1 MFYDI
6 PELRTLFMVES
17 NVDAIALRR
26 LRDSVTPQRARYR
39 QRNWRAQ
46 RLGVLAALA
55 NAFLAA
61 YACLTG
67 CAYSGP
73 FRNASAQFVGQ
84 QNGDATCISLFK
96 DSDSKIRGLANLV
109 DVARNRQLQAISSRI
124 KAQQQEQRTGNCWRS
139 AYERHDDY
147 DVYYAEFDDAGQA
160 ADVARNPTHPF
171 ENTELYL
178 IEKSI
183 LTALNQDPNA
193 GLNIVVFTHGW
204 HGNAGAED
212 SYSIEFKAVLESIYE
227 REQLYVNAAATAPGA
242 PGAPARPRH
251 TVLGI
256 EVAWRGDSLK
266 TGLSLLDDTNVWDRK
281 SAAEVLSTGAVQELF
296 AFLNQVYQDNS
307 CHTAADGSGSV
318 SLSAPA
324 AHPVAVNN
332 AARMHARCNRVHLLS
347 IGHSFGALINFRA
360 LTPRLE
366 SGLNV
371 DACNR
376 VYGFGDMTILLNPAF
391 EGARYRALFKNAQNR
406 PRLMGPYYG
415 DTAGPAD
422 YVEKQFGNT
431 CGWPADPERRKV
443 QIPSIVTL
451 QSTGDWATGKVF
463 PLFRHATTAFAKTL
477 SEEEVVDKNRA
488 IGWVPD
494 FLTHKL
500 TLLPNPSNDSGATGD
515 QCVGDATSYCPFPP
529 NGKIAPV
536 SDTAPGTALHP
547 VQLSWAPQIQSGAL
561 PNYMPLWA
569 VAVAPQIMKD
579 HDDFWNPEV
588 VRLISLLFFDAYE
601 QTERSTDPG
610 QLVAQSTPP
619 ANP

>member
-1 MFYDI
+1 
-6 PELRTLFMVES
+6 LR
-17 NVDAIALRR
+17 AH
-26 LRDSVTPQRARYR
+26 
-39 QRNWRAQ
+39 
-46 RLGVLAALA
+46 RLGKLLT
-55 NAFLAA
+55 A

-73 FRNASAQFVGQ
+73 FRDASANFVAH
-84 QNGDATCISLFK
+84 QNGDATCVSLYQ
-96 DSDSKIRGLANLV
+96 DSDSKIRGLANLT
-109 DVARNRQLQAISSRI
+109 DDARNRQLQTISDRI
-124 KAQQQEQRTGNCWRS
+124 QAQQHDKLTGNCWRS
-139 AYERHDDY
+139 AYERHNDY

-160 ADVARNPTHPF
+160 ADVARNPNFPF

-204 HGNAGAED
+204 HGSAGAED

-227 REQLYVNAAATAPGA
+227 REQLYVGAAATSA
-242 PGAPARPRH
+242 APARPRH

-266 TGLSLLDDTNVWDRK
+266 TGLSLVDDTNVWDRK

-307 CHTAADGSGSV
+307 CHTAADGSGNV
-318 SLSAPA
+318 STAA
-324 AHPVAVNN
+324 AHPVAVNS
-332 AARMHARCNRVHLLS
+332 AARIHARCNRVHLLS

-391 EGARYRALFKNAQNR
+391 EGARYRSLFKNAQNR
-406 PRLMGPYYG
+406 PSLMGPYYG
-415 DTAGPAD
+415 DTTVPAD
-422 YVEKQFGNT
+422 YVEKQFGNA
-431 CGWPADPERRKV
+431 CDWPADPERRQV

-500 TLLPNPSNDSGATGD
+500 ILLPTPSDGGAATGD

-529 NGKIAPV
+529 NGKIQPV
-536 SDTAPGTALHP
+536 SETALGAALHP
-547 VQLSWAPQIQSGAL
+547 VQLSWAPQIQSGSL

-601 QTERSTDPG
+601 QTERATGPG
-610 QLVAQSTPP
+610 QLVAQLASVP
-619 ANP
+619 